1 MGDYPKRH
9 GHSIFAEWVLK
20 IALLFFV
27 SSIFFDDSAME
38 FAKETG
44 GVWGAMVYVKLAL
57 IIAYGIVISAIS
69 QAAFKIVGF
78 TTIIVGA
85 LYKILI
91 SLSVDNFALV
101 DSINLA
107 DEILLIAV
115 AFFYLYR
122 HHRHEKKAKK
132 VVKKRKSHH

>member
-9 GHSIFAEWVLK
+9 GNSILAEWVLK
-20 IALLFFV
+20 LALLFFV
-27 SSIFFDDSAME
+27 SSIFFNDSAVE

-44 GVWGAMVYVKLAL
+44 GVWGAMVYVKIAL
-57 IIAYGIVISAIS
+57 IIAYGIVIAAIS
-69 QAAFKIVGF
+69 PAAFKIVGF

-85 LYKILI
+85 LYKILVAM
-91 SLSVDNFALV
+91 SVETFVVV

-115 AFFYLYR
+115 SFFYLYR

-132 VVKKRKSHH
+132 VVKKKSKHK